1 MGDIEKK
8 SEVEKEIGIFKTIND
23 LPNSKAASSFR
34 DIKSAKKNILPYLL
48 TMLSTACEDSS
59 RDLQA
64 VPPIPDE
71 VDGSR
76 FKVPTFS
83 LAPPS
88 GVLLQATKGNKVKC
102 NLIRILIEIL
112 VDFLP
117 ELIRIIKEA
126 VVVAMR
132 EALSCGSDFQIPVG
146 TTHIM
151 DIETIDQKGILK
163 TNPDSNLL
171 GGIFFGNSDKDFNRW
186 LYNTM
191 QTPGVPNTWEGPN
204 GPLMDVTYIQP
215 SQVLFQISSNYDEN
229 SGKTYND
236 FLSDYM
242 ASIELFN
249 QKIVLGNLMNSF
261 FSNVTANLNPSLE
274 RVLDDEKTDAI
285 MEKILNTDP
294 CQEEQVFDDSF
305 FKFSNE
311 ELSEMERKAQ
321 EKRSGVV
328 GLDLGCGI
336 YAFDLREDTAGI
348 EKNLTDLD
356 ELSQQNSPQKVEK
369 NIKNQVDLMQDS
381 LSMASPINEESIK
394 RKFEIDAIISLPKV
408 MCNASILTPK
418 ILGIY
423 NLSNYIVNNTTTT
436 ERTSYDWV
444 KSNTVFFEYV
454 LRESLAVLVEIVFNK
469 LKAELMRLIAKV
481 IQRIIKSIAKK
492 KLKILA
498 SFALPSI
505 TNTINGLIN
514 QIPQPE
520 VAGSQY
526 K

>member
-34 DIKSAKKNILPYLL
+34 DVKSAKKNILPYLL

-64 VPPIPDE
+64 VPPTPDQ

-76 FKVPTFS
+76 FRVPTFS

-102 NLIRILIEIL
+102 NLIRILTEIL
-112 VDFLP
+112 IEFLP

-126 VVVAMR
+126 VVVAIR

-151 DIETIDQKGILK
+151 DIETIDHKGILK
-163 TNPDSNLL
+163 TNPDLNLL

-186 LYNTM
+186 LYNTI

-249 QKIVLGNLMNSF
+249 QKIVLGNLMNNF
-261 FSNVTANLNPSLE
+261 FSNVTSSLSPSISQVMDE
-274 RVLDDEKTDAI
+274 EKTNMI

-305 FKFSNE
+305 FKFSND
-311 ELSEMERKAQ
+311 EMSLMEKRAQ
-321 EKRSGVV
+321 EKRDGVV
-328 GLDLGCGI
+328 ELDLGCGI
-336 YAFDLREDTAGI
+336 FAFDFRDDGVGLESD
-348 EKNLTDLD
+348 LDDLD
-356 ELSQQNSPQKVEK
+356 EFNENNNPQKMDK
-369 NIKNQVDLMQDS
+369 KITNILNTLQDS
-381 LSMASPINEESIK
+381 VAAADSPNAESIK
-394 RKFEIDAIISLPKV
+394 RKFEIDAITSLPKV

-423 NLSNYIVNNTTTT
+423 NFSNYIVNNSTST
-436 ERTSYDWV
+436 ERTSYDWA

-481 IQRIIKSIAKK
+481 VQRIIKSIAKK

>member
-8 SEVEKEIGIFKTIND
+8 GEVEKEIGIFKTIND
-23 LPNSKAASSFR
+23 LPDSKAANSFR
-34 DIKSAKKNILPYLL
+34 DVKSAKKNILPYLL

-64 VPPIPDE
+64 VPPTPDE
-71 VDGSR
+71 VDESKFR
-76 FKVPTFS
+76 VPTFTA
-83 LAPPS
+83 APPS
-88 GVLLQATKGNKVKC
+88 GVLLKATGGNKVKC

-112 VDFLP
+112 IEFLP

-126 VVVAMR
+126 VVVAIR
-132 EALSCGSDFQIPVG
+132 EALSCGSDFQIPLG
-146 TTHIM
+146 TTQIF
-151 DIETIDQKGILK
+151 DIETIDHKGILK
-163 TNPDSNLL
+163 SDPNSNLL
-171 GGIFFGNSDKDFNRW
+171 GGIFFGGENDFNRW

-191 QTPGVPNTWEGPN
+191 QTPGLANTWEGPN
-204 GPLMDVTYIQP
+204 GPLMDVTYIPP
-215 SQVLFQISSNYDEN
+215 SQVMFQISTNYDEN

-236 FLSDYM
+236 FISDYM

-261 FSNVTANLNPSLE
+261 FSNVTSNMNPSLE
-274 RVLDDEKTDAI
+274 QVIDEEKTDAI
-285 MEKILNTDP
+285 MEKILDTDP

-311 ELSEMERKAQ
+311 ELSEIENNAIY
-321 EKRSGVV
+321 KRSGVV
-328 GLDLGCGI
+328 PLDLGCGVFT
-336 YAFDLREDTAGI
+336 FDLRTDTAGI
-348 EKNLTDLD
+348 GEKLD
-356 ELSQQNSPQKVEK
+356 ELEELSQQNDPQKVEK
-369 NIKNQVDLMQDS
+369 NIKNQINLLQDS
-381 LSMASPINEESIK
+381 LSNASQSNAESIK
-394 RKFEIDAIISLPKV
+394 RKFEIDAIVSLPKV
-408 MCNASILTPK
+408 MCKASILTPK

-423 NLSNYIVNNTTTT
+423 NFSNYIVNNSTST

-454 LRESLAVLVEIVFNK
+454 LRESLAVLVKIVFNK

-481 IQRIIKSIAKK
+481 AQKIIKKIAKK

-498 SFALPSI
+498 SFALPSVL
-505 TNTINGLIN
+505 NSINGLIN
-514 QIPQPE
+514 KIPQPE

>member
-8 SEVEKEIGIFKTIND
+8 GEVEKEIGIFKTIND
-23 LPNSKAASSFR
+23 LPDSKAANSFR
-34 DIKSAKKNILPYLL
+34 DIKSSKKNILPYLL

-64 VPPIPDE
+64 VPPTPDE
-71 VDGSR
+71 EGDSK
-76 FKVPTFS
+76 FKVPTFTA
-83 LAPPS
+83 APPS

-112 VDFLP
+112 IEFLP

-126 VVVAMR
+126 VVVAIR
-132 EALSCGSDFQIPVG
+132 EALSCGSDFQIPVA
-146 TTHIM
+146 TTQIV
-151 DIETIDQKGILK
+151 DIETIDHKGILK
-163 TNPDSNLL
+163 SNPDSNLL
-171 GGIFFGNSDKDFNRW
+171 GGIFFGGENDFNRW

-191 QTPGVPNTWEGPN
+191 QTPGLTNTWEGPN
-204 GPLMDVTYIQP
+204 GPLMDVTYIPP
-215 SQVLFQISSNYDEN
+215 SQIMFQISSNYDEN

-236 FLSDYM
+236 FISDYM

-261 FSNVTANLNPSLE
+261 FSNVTSNLNPSLE
-274 RVLDDEKTDAI
+274 QVMDDEKTDAI

-294 CQEEQVFDDSF
+294 CQEEQVYDDSF

-311 ELSEMERKAQ
+311 ELLEMENNAIY
-321 EKRSGVV
+321 KRSGVV
-328 GLDLGCGI
+328 PLDLGCGI
-336 YAFDLREDTAGI
+336 FTFDLREDTAGI
-348 EKNLTDLD
+348 GEKLNELD
-356 ELSQQNSPQKVEK
+356 ELNNQNNPQKVEK
-369 NIKNQVDLMQDS
+369 NIKNQINLLQDS
-381 LSMASPINEESIK
+381 LGNASPSNAESIK
-394 RKFEIDAIISLPKV
+394 RKFEMDAILSLPKV
-408 MCNASILTPK
+408 MCKASILTPK
-418 ILGIY
+418 ILGVY
-423 NLSNYIVNNTTTT
+423 NFSNYIVNNSTST
-436 ERTSYDWV
+436 ERTSYDWA

-454 LRESLAVLVEIVFNK
+454 LRESLAVLVKIVFNK

-481 IQRIIKSIAKK
+481 VQKLIKSIAKK

-498 SFALPSI
+498 SFALPAVANAI
-505 TNTINGLIN
+505 TGLIN
-514 QIPQPE
+514 KIPQPE